1 MDKETVAQARK
12 ETDEAYLIYATL
24 KIPYLKAQENWLKK
38 LHRFK
43 EFDYQL
49 ALIDGRLKK
58 IPYKGKCKKPFL
70 ELTLEQLKNIIE
82 KLDINT
88 SIEEP

>member
-12 ETDEAYLIYATL
+12 ESNEAYLIYATL
-24 KIPYLKAQENWLKK
+24 KIPYLKAEENWLKK

-49 ALIDGRLKK
+49 ALTDGRFKR
-58 IPYKGKCKKPFL
+58 ISSGRKCKEKKPP
-70 ELTLEQLKNIIE
+70 ELTMRQLKNIIE
-82 KLDINT
+82 KLNIDIP
-88 SIEEP
+88 IE